1 MALEGTRMTAAH
13 SRHLSPLI
21 LLFGGLLLVLV
32 ALVVYPSVALIQ
44 NSLTVS
50 GRFGFDNYLYLFE
63 RRGGAVVW
71 NTLVVALATTVCA
84 TSLGVLL
91 AWLIGR
97 VDVPLKAVWRVLL
110 IVPYLIPPFIGAIAW
125 VYLLSPVGYINRF
138 WMDITGTRAPLF
150 VIYGQAGTILVMT
163 LYSYPIAYLV
173 MLGPMRQISSAL
185 EEAARISGASALR
198 VLRDITLPLLLPNIA
213 AAALLIFMAAIA
225 NFGIPAVIGFPARF
239 FTLTNEIYIVI
250 LNFDL
255 PNNLQI
261 AAAMSM
267 QLVLLS
273 IVPLLLLQYVGT
285 GRSASIV
292 TGKSDQALLLDLG
305 RWKYA
310 AAAFLALISFA
321 AVIAPLLAIL
331 ATSITPAPGVRLS
344 AANATLAHYETL
356 FFGIPKVPRAFFN
369 SLLLA
374 FSAASLVAVLAV
386 VIAWVT
392 VRTRLPGRRLLEVL
406 VMTPYALPGTVTALA
421 FILAFIRPVLGIS
434 LYNTIWLLLLAY
446 VASFLAFGL
455 RAVTGALSNIDP
467 ALEEAARSA
476 GASPLRAFRD
486 VVIPLVR
493 ASIAA
498 GWFLAFMPALTELTL
513 SALLFS
519 VGNETIGQ
527 VVFGLYQ
534 EGRFNLTAALAFS
547 VTIGVLLLSIVLS
560 RLTRGRIL
568 I

>member
-1 MALEGTRMTAAH
+1 M
-13 SRHLSPLI
+13 
-21 LLFGGLLLVLV
+21 LLFGALLLVLI

-50 GRFGFDNYLYLFE
+50 GRFGFENYLYLFE

-71 NTLVVALATTVCA
+71 NTLIVALVTTVCA
-84 TSLGVLL
+84 TSLGVVL
-91 AWLIGR
+91 AWLVGR

-138 WMDITGTRAPLF
+138 WMDLTGTRAPLF
-150 VIYGQAGTILVMT
+150 VIYGQTGTILVMT

-213 AAALLIFMAAIA
+213 AAALLIFMAALA

-239 FTLTNEIYIVI
+239 FTLTNEIYVVI

-273 IVPLLLLQYVGT
+273 IVPLLLLQRLGT
-285 GRSASIV
+285 GRTAAIV

-305 RWKYA
+305 VWKYA
-310 AAAFLALISFA
+310 AAGFLALVTFA

-331 ATSITPAPGVRLS
+331 ATSLTPAPGVRLT
-344 AANATLAHYETL
+344 AANATLVHYETL
-356 FFGIPKVPRAFFN
+356 FFGIPKVPRAFGN

-374 FSAASLVAVLAV
+374 FSAASVVALVAV

-476 GASPLRAFRD
+476 GASPVRAFRD

-493 ASIAA
+493 ASIVA

-547 VTIGVLLLSIVLS
+547 VTIGVLLLSILLS
-560 RLTRGRIL
+560 RLTRGRVL